1 MTELRYYWRRIGS
14 YVWRTPEPVTRSLIA
29 INVLTFLL
37 HFIVVAFAQA
47 GDPFRW
53 LTFETPGFVV
63 KPWSLL
69 TYPLFTYDPIS
80 LLLAGYWLWIVGGML
95 ERSWTSRR
103 FLQFFAGITLITSVS
118 LAIGSLLLGVIGA
131 VPPVGLNGLW
141 MPLAALTVA
150 WCLLNPDQIVLM
162 GFVLPI
168 KGRILMWIVV
178 ALTYFVFAG
187 YGGPWLA
194 FFALAGVGTSYLYTR
209 GHDRWIFARQRR
221 PRTGSPNA
229 FQHALDWLLYY
240 WERMRRQGPGR

>member
-1 MTELRYYWRRIGS
+1 MNELHPYWRRLGS
-14 YVWRTPEPVTRSLIA
+14 YIWRTPEPVTRSLIA
-29 INVLTFLL
+29 VNVLTFLL

-47 GDPFRW
+47 GDPWHW
-53 LTFETPGFVV
+53 LTFDTATFYV

-80 LLLAGYWLWIVGGML
+80 LLLAGYWLWVVGGTL
-95 ERSWTSRR
+95 ERSWTSWR
-103 FLQFFAGITLITSVS
+103 FLQFFTGITLVTSVS
-118 LAIGSLLLGVIGA
+118 ITIGSLLLGVIGA
-131 VPPVGLNGLW
+131 VPPVGINGLW

-168 KGRILMWIVV
+168 KGRILMWVVV

-194 FFALAGVGTSYLYTR
+194 FFALAGIGTAYLYTQGR
-209 GHDRWIFARQRR
+209 DRWVYASQRR
-221 PRTGSPNA
+221 RPSGSPTAVQNA
-229 FQHALDWLLYY
+229 IDWCLYY
-240 WERMRRQGPGR
+240 WERMRRRGPGR